1 MSLLLNLFLPA
12 KCLFCDDLGDR
23 VCRKCAVHVGAAPRI
38 VFRDSFIG
46 FSATDYNSD
55 AQKLLRSYKELGESE
70 LAGLMAGSMFP
81 LFQCFDRLPDFL
93 VPIPSNRSSLRDRGF
108 NPAELL
114 ARELSLG
121 LPGVRWVNVLSRVRE
136 TQDQSKLNPAER
148 RANQS
153 GSLISKVGTGRV
165 IIVDDVVTTGA
176 TLVTAK
182 QTLEN
187 AGYFV
192 EGFVTFAE
200 TEGKR
205 CTLTTQA
212 QLPADGGTSWN

>member
-1 MSLLLNLFLPA
+1 MSLILELFLPA
-12 KCLFCDDLGDR
+12 KCLFCDELGDR
-23 VCRKCAVHVGAAPRI
+23 VCGNCAYEVGAAPRI
-38 VFRDSFIG
+38 VSREGFIG
-46 FSATDYNSD
+46 FSATDYNMAS
-55 AQKLLRSYKELGESE
+55 QKLLRSYKELGESE
-70 LAGLMAGSMFP
+70 LAGFIAGAMFP
-81 LFQCFDRLPDFL
+81 LLQCFEGLPDFL
-93 VPIPSNRSSLRDRGF
+93 VPMPSNRSSLRERGY

-114 ARELSLG
+114 AREIAAR
-121 LPGVRWVNVLSRVRE
+121 LPRVKWSNLLSRVRE
-136 TQDQSKLNPAER
+136 TQDQSKLNPIER
-148 RANQS
+148 KVNQLGSMVAKAGS
-153 GSLISKVGTGRV
+153 GSV

-176 TLVTAK
+176 SVLTAK

-192 EGFVTFAE
+192 QGFVTFAE

>member
-1 MSLLLNLFLPA
+1 MSLLLDLFLPA
-12 KCLFCDDLGDR
+12 KCLFCDELGQR
-23 VCRKCAVHVGAAPRI
+23 VCGNCTVEVGASPRI
-38 VFRDSFIG
+38 VFRDGFIG
-46 FSATDYNSD
+46 FSATDYNAS

-70 LAGLMAGSMFP
+70 LAGFIAGSMFT
-81 LFQCFDRLPDFL
+81 LLHCFEQLPDFL
-93 VPIPSNRSSLRDRGF
+93 VPMPSNRSSLRERGY

-114 ARELSLG
+114 AREI
-121 LPGVRWVNVLSRVRE
+121 GVRVPRVRWSNLVSRVRE
-136 TQDQSKLNPAER
+136 TQDQSKLNPIER
-148 RANQS
+148 KVNQLGSMFAKAGS
-153 GSLISKVGTGRV
+153 GSV

-176 TLVTAK
+176 SILTAK

-187 AGYFV
+187 AGYLV
-192 EGFVTFAE
+192 QGFVTFAE